1 MELKEYK
8 NSVGILNKWARAYYI
23 DDNPIATDEEYDKLY
38 HKVLKFENTNP
49 ENSLEDSPTKRVGGV
64 IRDGFSKSEH
74 IKRMWSMEDIFDSEE
89 LVKWIDRL
97 KKTTIK
103 LPKLF
108 CEPKFD
114 GASMNL
120 LYQDGNLIKA
130 TTRGDG
136 KIGEDVT
143 HNIKTMHSIP
153 LSIDYKETIEIRGE
167 VVIRKDDFDGV
178 NIDRVASGKEAFANP
193 RNASSGSLRQ
203 LDPKETAKRKL
214 VFYPWGL
221 GENSLEDENL
231 SDKMKFITTLGFLAS
246 PTTKEILGTGALAP
260 DVSEAKAI
268 TSDKFIIDE
277 IEEYYCHLIA
287 SRDDIAMMMDG
298 MVVKVEN
305 IELQEV
311 LGYTNKYPRWMVAYK
326 FPAVE
331 KVTKIKAITL
341 QVGRTGVVTPVAEV
355 EAVNIDGAVVNRATL
370 HNFDEIERKDLRVGD
385 SVIII
390 RSGDVIPKI
399 TKVLKDRRDGT
410 EIEMKRATK
419 CPNCDEELLD
429 EGILLKCQ
437 NLNCSARVINN
448 IKYFASKGCM
458 NIDGL
463 GESIVKSFYD
473 NSIIVEISDLYNIN
487 RDEVLK
493 LDGFKDKRVDNLIK
507 SIDNSKGV
515 EAWRFLRSFGAE
527 HIGETA
533 SKKICDRFGLKFFE
547 ISKDNLLE
555 IDGIGE
561 QIAESFVEFMRVNG
575 DKVKELMSII
585 KPIIIEKEE
594 IKESPFNGKKVV
606 LTGTMSQSR
615 GEIKKLLEG
624 FGATV
629 GSAVSKKTD
638 YLIYGESAGSKL
650 TKANDLGVECL
661 REDEMRDL
669 IG

>member
-1 MELKEYK
+1 MKYEIYKE
-8 NSVGILNKWARAYYI
+8 SVDKLINWAKAYYV
-23 DDNPIATDEEYDKLY
+23 DDNPIATDEEYDRLY
-38 HKVLKFENTNP
+38 HQVLEYEESNP
-49 ENSLEDSPTKRVGGV
+49 DDILANSPTQRVGDK
-64 IRDGFSKSEH
+64 IIDGFSKSSH
-74 IKRMWSMEDIFDSEE
+74 IKPMWSMEDIFDNEE
-89 LVKWIDRL
+89 LIKWIDRV
-97 KKTTIK
+97 KKTTTK

-120 LYQDGNLIKA
+120 LYQNGNLIKA

-136 KIGEDVT
+136 RVGEDVT

-153 LSIDYKETIEIRGE
+153 LSIDYYDTIEIRGE
-167 VVIRKDDFDGV
+167 VVIRKDDFDIV

-203 LDPKETAKRKL
+203 LDPKESAKRKL
-214 VFYPWGL
+214 IFYPWGL
-221 GENSLEDENL
+221 GENSLDNENL
-231 SDKMKFITTLGFLAS
+231 SDKMKFISTLGFLAP
-246 PTTKEILGTGALAP
+246 PTSRE
-260 DVSEAKAI
+260 VSSIE
-268 TSDKFIIDE
+268 E
-277 IEEYYCHLIA
+277 IEEYYHYLIA

-298 MVVKVEN
+298 MVIKVDN
-305 IELQEV
+305 IKLQEM
-311 LGYTNKYPRWMVAYK
+311 LGYTNKYPKWMVAYK
-326 FPAVE
+326 FPAIE

-355 EAVNIDGAVVNRATL
+355 EEVDIDGAMVNRATL
-370 HNFDEIERKDLRVGD
+370 HNFDEITKKDLRVGD

-399 TKVLKDRRDGT
+399 TKVLKDRRDGS
-410 EIEMKRATK
+410 EIEIKRATK
-419 CPNCDEELLD
+419 CPNCDKELLD

-437 NLNCSARVINN
+437 NISCSARVISN

-463 GESIVKSFYD
+463 GEAIIKTLYD
-473 NSIIVEISDLYNIN
+473 NKIVVEISNLYSID

-493 LDGFKDKRVDNLIK
+493 LEGFKERRVDKLIA
-507 SIDNSKGV
+507 SIESSKGV
-515 EAWRFLRSFGAE
+515 EAWRFLRSLGAE

-533 SKKICDRFGLKFFE
+533 SKKICDKFGLKFFDITKE
-547 ISKDNLLE
+547 SLLE

-561 QIAESFVEFMRVNG
+561 QIADSFVEFMRVNR
-575 DKVKELMSII
+575 DKVQELMEII

-594 IKESPFNGKKVV
+594 ILETPFRDKKVV

-615 GEIKKLLEG
+615 GEIKKILETL
-624 FGATV
+624 GATV

-638 YLIYGESAGSKL
+638 FLIYGESAGSKL
-650 TKANDLGVECL
+650 SKAKSLGVRTL
-661 REDEMRDL
+661 REDEMREMLGDKS
-669 IG
+669 

>member
-1 MELKEYK
+1 MTKIQY
-8 NSVGILNKWARAYYI
+8 INKTKKLISWAKAYYV

-38 HKVLKFENTNP
+38 HEVLEYEENNP
-49 ENSLEDSPTKRVGGV
+49 EHKLLDSPTQRIGGE
-64 IRDGFSKSEH
+64 IIDGFSKSSH
-74 IKRMWSMEDIFDSEE
+74 IKPMWSMEDIFDNDE

-114 GASMNL
+114 GASLNL
-120 LYQDGNLIKA
+120 LYQDGKLIKA
-130 TTRGDG
+130 ITRGDG

-153 LSIDYKETIEIRGE
+153 LSIDYLDTIEIRGE

-178 NIDRVASGKEAFANP
+178 NKDRVASGKEPFANP

-214 VFYPWGL
+214 IFYPWGV
-221 GENSLEDENL
+221 GENSLENKNL
-231 SDKMKFITTLGFLAS
+231 SDKIKFITTLGFLAP
-246 PTTKEILGTGALAP
+246 PTTKKILGTG
-260 DVSEAKAI
+260 AKAI
-268 TSDKFIIDE
+268 TSDKFIIEE
-277 IEEYYCHLIA
+277 IKEYYQYLID
-287 SRDDIAMMMDG
+287 SRDDIPMMMDG

-305 IELQEV
+305 IELQEE

-355 EAVNIDGAVVNRATL
+355 EAVNVDGAVVNRATL
-370 HNFDEIERKDLRVGD
+370 HNFDEIKRKDLRVGD

-399 TKVLKDRRDGT
+399 TKVLKDRRDGS
-410 EIEMKRATK
+410 EIKIKRATK
-419 CPNCDEELLD
+419 CPNCDKELLD

-463 GESIVKSFYD
+463 GESIVKTLYD
-473 NSIIVEISDLYNIN
+473 NNIVIEISDLYNIN

-493 LDGFKDKRVDNLIK
+493 LEGFKDKRVDNLIK
-507 SIDNSKGV
+507 SIKSSKGV

-533 SKKICDRFGLKFFE
+533 SKKICDKFGLNFFD
-547 ISKDNLLE
+547 ISKDALSE

-561 QIAESFVEFMRVNG
+561 QIAESFVEFMRVNS
-575 DKVKELMSII
+575 DKVQELMDII
-585 KPIIIEKEE
+585 KPIIIDKDE
-594 IKESPFNGKKVV
+594 IKENLFSNKKVV

-615 GEIKKLLEG
+615 GEIKKILEG
-624 FGATV
+624 LGATV
-629 GSAVSKKTD
+629 SSAISKKTD
-638 YLIYGESAGSKL
+638 YLIYGENAGTKL
-650 TKANDLGVECL
+650 DKAKALDIKCITENKMKEFFVGV
-661 REDEMRDL
+661 
-669 IG
+669 

>member
-1 MELKEYK
+1 MTKTQYK
-8 NSVGILNKWARAYYI
+8 NNTKKLISWAKAYYV
-23 DDNPIATDEEYDKLY
+23 DDNPIATDEEYDTLY
-38 HKVLKFENTNP
+38 HKVLEYEENNP
-49 ENSLEDSPTKRVGGV
+49 EHKLLDSPTQRIGGTV
-64 IRDGFSKSEH
+64 IDGFSKSSH
-74 IKRMWSMEDIFDSEE
+74 IKPMWSMEDIFDSDE

-153 LSIDYKETIEIRGE
+153 LSIEYKETIEIRGE
-167 VVIRKDDFDGV
+167 VVIRKDDFNGV
-178 NIDRVASGKEAFANP
+178 NKDRVASGKEAFANP

-221 GENSLEDENL
+221 GENSLENENL
-231 SDKMKFITTLGFLAS
+231 SDKMKFITMLGFLAS
-246 PTTKEILGTGALAP
+246 PTTKEILGTG

-277 IEEYYCHLIA
+277 IEEYYRYLIA

-298 MVVKVEN
+298 MVIKVEN
-305 IELQEV
+305 VELQEE

-331 KVTKIKAITL
+331 KVTKIKTITL

-355 EAVNIDGAVVNRATL
+355 EAVDIDGAVVNRATL

-399 TKVLKDRRDGT
+399 TKVLKDRRDGS
-410 EIEMKRATK
+410 EIEIKRVTK
-419 CPNCDEELLD
+419 CPNCGKELLD

-463 GESIVKSFYD
+463 GESIVKTLYD
-473 NSIIVEISDLYNIN
+473 NSIVVQISDLYNIN

-507 SIDNSKGV
+507 SIENSKGV
-515 EAWRFLRSFGAE
+515 EAWRFLRSLGAE

-561 QIAESFVEFMRVNG
+561 QIAESFVEFIRVNSK
-575 DKVKELMSII
+575 KVQELMDII
-585 KPIIIEKEE
+585 NPVIIEKEE
-594 IKESPFNGKKVV
+594 IKESLFNGKKVV

-624 FGATV
+624 LGATV

-650 TKANDLGVECL
+650 DKAKTLDVKCITET
-661 REDEMRDL
+661 EMRDSVSSTE
-669 IG
+669 